1 MADMLSLT
9 SAKKV
14 SRDWSLHVYN
24 RDREAALSSSRGKKV
39 TLLIDPRNPY
49 ACAREICCRNFFY
62 FLVSTRGDCPRNDAG
77 KGKLR

>member
-1 MADMLSLT
+1 MADMLSST

-24 RDREAALSSSRGKKV
+24 RDRETASSSSRGKKV

-49 ACAREICCRNFFY
+49 ARARVRFVARI
-62 FLVSTRGDCPRNDAG
+62 FLFSRLYTRRLSA
-77 KGKLR
+77 